1 MVTAVT
7 AVIAV
12 TTIAVTRAGR
22 IGATI
27 VVMIDSRVKDAVAG
41 VHLLA
46 GAVDV
51 DVEGV
56 ALRHG

>member
-1 MVTAVT
+1 M
-7 AVIAV
+7 VIAV
-12 TTIAVTRAGR
+12 TTIAVMCAGR
-22 IGATI
+22 IGAMI

-46 GAVDV
+46 GVMAV

>member
-1 MVTAVT
+1 VT